1 MDTTTATLIN
11 AERSTAGTAI
21 SDVSDYRYETFRAGL
36 LMNDARFS
44 SGALKPGQLLPD
56 QRLIQP
62 DGEETSLRTVA
73 AGRPIVLVTG
83 SLTCPLSISSLP
95 LFTELNRTYGNRVAF
110 AFIYTR
116 EAHPGEN
123 VRQPANLAEKRKHAR
138 QLQEMHGVEWPVLVD
153 DLDGTVHRMLDTKQN
168 SLHIADASGRI
179 VFRALFAGDG
189 AIAKAIASVA
199 DKRMP
204 DKNQIHGMLAGS
216 MRSIGYIDET
226 LRQAGSKAYR
236 DVMKA
241 VPPMAAMAL
250 MARAYPFLP
259 KAKRGWAAAG
269 ASMLGAAAIL
279 VGIATL

>member
-1 MDTTTATLIN
+1 MDTTTATETLIN
-11 AERSTAGTAI
+11 AKRSTAGAAI

-44 SGALKPGQLLPD
+44 SGALRPGQLLPD

-95 LFTELNRTYGNRVAF
+95 LFTELNRTYGDRVAF

-123 VRQPANLAEKRKHAR
+123 VRQPASLAEKRKHAR

-179 VFRALFAGDG
+179 VFRALFAGDSRVG
-189 AIAKAIASVA
+189 EAIAAVA
-199 DKRMP
+199 DEDLPRKS
-204 DKNQIHGMLAGS
+204 QIHGMLAGS
-216 MRSIGYIDET
+216 MRSIG
-226 LRQAGSKAYR
+226 
-236 DVMKA
+236 
-241 VPPMAAMAL
+241 
-250 MARAYPFLP
+250 
-259 KAKRGWAAAG
+259 
-269 ASMLGAAAIL
+269 
-279 VGIATL
+279 